1 ISDIDSRKFHIV
13 GQRIRRDTLQHEL
26 ASVSVFSFIALERD
40 PQQSESN
47 QDDEGDY
54 EQRQNQ
60 CKAADFSLAGEIVLH
75 TELLTVTAAGSDL
88 PQDCVI
94 INIVSI
100 FVLCRTSRL
109 NSWRRIWLSFDSPSQ
124 YFPLT
129 YTSFR
134 IERALWGLN
143 PSGYHWTNIFLH
155 VANALLVWR
164 LLARLKLPSAWLAA
178 AIFALHPVQVESV
191 AWITERKNV

>member
-1 ISDIDSRKFHIV
+1 MNSSDRLPEDSHNHRISDIDSRKFHIV
-13 GQRIRRDTLQHEL
+13 GQRIGRDTLQHEL

-109 NSWRRIWLSFDSPSQ
+109 SSWR
-124 YFPLT
+124 YEGPLT
-129 YTSFR
+129 GQARF
-134 IERALWGLN
+134 N
-143 PSGYHWTNIFLH
+143 PS
-155 VANALLVWR
+155 
-164 LLARLKLPSAWLAA
+164 LPR
-178 AIFALHPVQVESV
+178 IMCRV
-191 AWITERKNV
+191 